1 MGFHLKCRQ
10 LSADAKKERIE
21 EAKTIH
27 VQGCLLSIVVYL
39 KLELNSWVY
48 LDVTKQMYFT
58 N

>member
-10 LSADAKKERIE
+10 LSAADAKKKERIE

-39 KLELNSWVY
+39 KLELNSWV
-48 LDVTKQMYFT
+48 
-58 N
+58 